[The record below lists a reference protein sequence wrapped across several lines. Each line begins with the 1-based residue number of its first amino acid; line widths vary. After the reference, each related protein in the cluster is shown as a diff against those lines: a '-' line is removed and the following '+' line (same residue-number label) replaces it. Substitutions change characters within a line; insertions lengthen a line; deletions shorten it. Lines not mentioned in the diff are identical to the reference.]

1 MGFRA
6 CHCVCLCRYHCP
18 DKLCFCRVAYSQAAA
33 RCAPLQGLELYKR
46 QYRDVDGADE
56 PVRIIVSAAYLST
69 DSAWLK
75 CVPGRTVASAF
86 GADYADLPAYR
97 RNTG

>member
-1 MGFRA
+1 MGLGA
-6 CHCVCLCRYHCP
+6 CHCVCLCRYSCP
-18 DKLCFCRVAYSQAAA
+18 DRLCYCRAAYPQAAA
-33 RCAPLQGLELYKR
+33 RCAPLQGLELYQR

-69 DSAWLK
+69 ESAWLER
-75 CVPGRTVASAF
+75 VPGRTVAPAV
-86 GADYADLPAYR
+86 GADYADLPAHR